1 MAVWDFQ
8 GIYPTIHP
16 TAFVADGADVI
27 GQVTIGRG
35 ASVWFR
41 CVLRGDVNRIVIGD
55 DTNVQ
60 DGSVLHVGMRE
71 PCVLGRRVTVGH
83 LANVHGARVEDGA
96 LIGMGATVLNR
107 VRVGREAIVAAGA
120 VVPEGMRI
128 PPRMLAVGVPA
139 RVIRLVTAAELRDV
153 RFWVKNYCRRAQI
166 YRRQQGQ
173 A

>member
-1 MAVWDFQ
+1 MIWDFQ

-16 TAFVADGADVI
+16 TAFVAEGADVI
-27 GQVTIGRG
+27 GKVTIGRG
-35 ASVWFR
+35 ASIWFQ
-41 CVLRGDVNRIVIGD
+41 CVLRGDVNRIEVGD

-60 DGSVLHVGMRE
+60 DGSVLHVGRRE
-71 PCVLGRRVTVGH
+71 PCLVGDRVSIGH

-107 VRVGREAIVAAGA
+107 VRIGREAIVAAGA

-139 RVIRLVTAAELRDV
+139 RVIRKVTAKELAEM
-153 RFWVKNYCRRAQI
+153 RFWIKNYCQRAQI
-166 YRRQQGQ
+166 YRKSQGQ